1 MKQITYIVLALMS
14 ISLITACSSGGDADS
29 AGGGRGGSQNGFLS
43 LAVTDAPIDGAA
55 EVWVQF
61 DGVELK
67 PQSGSAITIFF
78 DKPMK
83 INLLALQ
90 GVNSAQLL
98 VNETFPAG
106 AYNWIRLLVTAADDG
121 VMDSYIVLNNG
132 GGVFDLDIPSGDETG
147 LKIIGGLKVIPNTPT
162 NMTIDFNLR
171 KSITV
176 AGGAYK
182 LSPVLKLIKDKDA
195 GSIVGTVELSALTGP
210 DCSDADLATNNA
222 IYLYDGFDVT
232 PDDVG
237 SNSEPVTSAIVS
249 LNDAT
254 GTYDYSFG
262 FIPFGQYTTAFTC
275 QADLDDPKS
284 NDAIIFSS
292 TMNVDLTSTDT
303 FSAMPFQ

>member
-14 ISLITACSSGGDADS
+14 ISSLTACSSGGDSDS
-29 AGGGRGGSQNGFLS
+29 AGGGRGGSQNGFLT
-43 LAVTDAPIDGAA
+43 LAITDAPIDGAA

-67 PQSGSAITIFF
+67 PKSGSAILVPF

-90 GVNSAQLL
+90 GMNSAQMLF
-98 VNETFPAG
+98 NETLPSG
-106 AYNWIRLLVTAADDG
+106 EYNWIRLLVTAADDG
-121 VMDSYIVLNNG
+121 VLDSYIVLNDGSMN
-132 GGVFDLDIPSGDETG
+132 DLDIPSGDETG
-147 LKIIGGLKVIPNTPT
+147 LKIIGGLNVIPNTPT
-162 NMTIDFNLR
+162 NMTIDFDLR
-171 KSITV
+171 QSITV
-176 AGGAYK
+176 TGTGAFK
-182 LSPVLKLIKDKDA
+182 LSPVLKLIKDKNA
-195 GSIVGTVELSALTGP
+195 GSIIGSVDISVLTGP
-210 DCSDADLATNNA
+210 DCSDADPATNNA

-237 SNSEPVTSAIVS
+237 SNPGPVASAIVS
-249 LNDAT
+249 LNNAT

-284 NDAIIFSS
+284 NDAITFSS
-292 TMNVDLTSTDT
+292 TMNVELTSTDT
-303 FSAMPFQ
+303 LSTMPFR